1 MSEIIVQRCR
11 PWEWEEAMD
20 VAERTFMEFVAPGYE
35 PEGIKGFTDLVTD
48 KRVKNLFLDGDYV
61 VFVAKDGD
69 KIVGVISIRSG
80 NHISLLFVDKEYHRM
95 GVASKLVANVSEYL
109 RLRKFD
115 HLTVNA
121 SPYGVPFYHS
131 YGFEDTGVE
140 KWERGMLTTPM
151 KLLL

>member
-80 NHISLLFVDKEYHRM
+80 NHISLLF
-95 GVASKLVANVSEYL
+95 
-109 RLRKFD
+109 F
-115 HLTVNA
+115 
-121 SPYGVPFYHS
+121 F
-131 YGFEDTGVE
+131 F
-140 KWERGMLTTPM
+140 
-151 KLLL
+151 

>member
-1 MSEIIVQRCR
+1 MNNTGFI
-11 PWEWEEAMD
+11 EALSNN
-20 VAERTFMEFVAPGYE
+20 
-35 PEGIKGFTDLVTD
+35 GF
-48 KRVKNLFLDGDYV
+48 KPIDYV

-69 KIVGVISIRSG
+69 NIVGVISIRSG